1 LHELKI
7 SFPKYSS
14 GELLIKERAT
24 PCITSLAIIGFLACL
39 CGSYL
44 LHNKFWFLTIA
55 LVGIVGILL
64 WLRKAAGVFLTSI
77 KVDRLPS
84 ANIEENV
91 PRITSQWDYRPKKPI
106 RARAGCDS
114 PSPETSEVLTPEPF
128 GIDNSVWSNDNSLEA
143 TAPSFINAQLDAEE
157 LMPKVLSET
166 TDPVCT
172 TTVVNNPAVWAYD

>member
-1 LHELKI
+1 MKI
-7 SFPKYSS
+7 SFLKYSS

-39 CGSYL
+39 CESYL

-55 LVGIVGILL
+55 QVGIAGILL
-64 WLRKAAGVFLTSI
+64 WLRKAAGIFLNAS

-91 PRITSQWDYRPKKPI
+91 PRITSQVGDYWPKKPI
-106 RARAGCDS
+106 RSRAGCDS
-114 PSPETSEVLTPEPF
+114 PSAETSEVLSPDPF
-128 GIDNSVWSNDNSLEA
+128 GIDNSVWSNDISLEA

-172 TTVVNNPAVWAYD
+172 ITVVNNPAVSAYD